1 MVSFTITP
9 SDPWKFHA
17 FISVMLGSVKSKVQV
32 PTLCFSNNSSY
43 LQDGEGRRVK
53 KIWANSNMPF
63 CFN

>member
-32 PTLCFSNNSSY
+32 PKEDAFLSRDISRVSLNYN
-43 LQDGEGRRVK
+43 LQLL
-53 KIWANSNMPF
+53 P
-63 CFN
+63 